1 MSQIYA
7 LIIVSFVN
15 LDATGQYQAPFHK
28 VISTYSTY
36 SYCDKELI
44 KTHDYYLAKDIRRK
58 KPKQRSPKFIYDN
71 EKNKSLAYKD
81 KGILYFASCK
91 LIEFPKKF

>member
-7 LIIVSFVN
+7 LIIVSIVN

-58 KPKQRSPKFIYDN
+58 NQ
-71 EKNKSLAYKD
+71 NKEAQNLSM
-81 KGILYFASCK
+81 IM
-91 LIEFPKKF
+91 KKINH